1 MKACEVL
8 KKYGISRVT
17 LGRWVKFGRISCERL
32 PSGHWNYISP
42 LEKYS
47 QEVEQSR
54 KNVIYCRVSTS
65 GQKENLKRQVER
77 VRSFV
82 SSSGFLVD
90 EVYQEVGSAL
100 NYNRK
105 FYRKLFK
112 EITEKKISNV
122 FVEYKDIMLRVG
134 FDDFVELCKLHG
146 TKITVIDN
154 SIVKSTNS
162 EIVEDMIAII
172 HHFSSKMYSS
182 RKRKKLQILVEEVLQ
197 DV

>member
-8 KKYGISRVT
+8 KMYGISRVT

-32 PSGHWNYISP
+32 PSGHWNYTSHVG
-42 LEKYS
+42 KYS
-47 QEVEQSR
+47 NIVEDSR

-65 GQKENLKRQVER
+65 GQKENLGRQVER
-77 VRSFV
+77 VRNFV
-82 SSSGFLVD
+82 SSSGNVID

-105 FYRKLFK
+105 LYRKLYR
-112 EITEKKISNV
+112 EITENKIANI
-122 FVEYKDIMLRVG
+122 FVEYKDRMLRVG

-154 SIVKSTNS
+154 SIIKSTNS

-182 RKRKKLQILVEEVLQ
+182 RKKKKLQTLVEEVLQ
-197 DV
+197 DA